1 MIHSFNLK
9 NVNIAQDETVRV
21 FFNNKQRWN
30 TERLK
35 ESIETNS
42 SVFLFLDATN
52 HNRQTKWQ
60 QSEFYY
66 LLPKIISSHHR
77 QFVRNFTSQK

>member
-52 HNRQTKWQ
+52 HNRQTK
-60 QSEFYY
+60 
-66 LLPKIISSHHR
+66 
-77 QFVRNFTSQK
+77 